1 MPDGVVAIVDDDE
14 AIRMSTASLL
24 TRAGFGVKLF
34 ESGDDFLRDP
44 APEQFSCIVLDIRMP
59 GSNGLA
65 VLRALR
71 DRGDSVPVLVVT
83 GHGDIGLAVQAM
95 RLGAE
100 DFIEKNQAA
109 VQLVAAIERAMGR
122 VLAAV
127 DRRIV
132 QSDAA
137 ALVDTLTERQR
148 QVLQGILRG
157 LQNKL
162 IAYELGL
169 SIRTIEA
176 YRSQLLTRLGV
187 RSTAEAVRLAIAAG
201 LGDGTPAPAFFA
213 RAPAR
218 QPDRARAASISDNA
232 RDR

>member
-1 MPDGVVAIVDDDE
+1 MPDGVIAIVDDDE
-14 AIRMSTASLL
+14 AILMSTASLL

-44 APEQFSCIVLDIRMP
+44 APEQFSCIVLDIQMP

-71 DRGDSVPVLVVT
+71 DRGESPPVLVVT
-83 GHGDIGLAVQAM
+83 GHGDIGVAVQAM

-100 DFIEKNQAA
+100 DFIEKHQSAF
-109 VQLVAAIERAMGR
+109 QLVAAIERAIAR
-122 VLAAV
+122 VLAAAGRGV
-127 DRRIV
+127 V

-137 ALVDTLTERQR
+137 VLVDTLTERQR

-201 LGDGTPAPAFFA
+201 LADGTPAPAFFA
-213 RAPAR
+213 PAPAR
-218 QPDRARAASISDNA
+218 RPDRARAASTSRPA